1 MRGGAA
7 DRARRTRV
15 ADVELVGSGL
25 VDPQGRHLTYLRLG
39 ITERC
44 DLHCAYCNVAGA
56 SGDGRDELPLHDLRT
71 IGVAF
76 GRHLGFHKL
85 RLTGGEPLLRADLP
99 QLVRAMRDE
108 AGFSLRALTTNGRL
122 LARHVG
128 ALKDAGLQQVNVSL
142 DTLCA
147 GSYREVRGAD
157 ALDDVL
163 RGIDAALDAGLD
175 RVKVNVVLLRSVG
188 FAEFDRFL
196 QWGAGRPIELRFIEL
211 MPIHG
216 LDELHRREHVSSE
229 PLVDRVLDGGFEPL
243 ERELDAGPAVVY
255 ARPDDPLRVGF
266 VSAITHPFCDRCNRL
281 RVTPRGALK
290 LCLFGRGFV
299 DLRPYIARGPA
310 AVADAVRRA
319 IVDREDGIRS
329 TGRPIGCEADRG
341 MRGIGG

>member
-1 MRGGAA
+1 MRVGAA
-7 DRARRTRV
+7 IRAGSDGV
-15 ADVELVGSGL
+15 ADAEPVGTGL

-44 DLHCAYCNVAGA
+44 DLRCSYCNVAGA
-56 SGDGRDELPLHDLRT
+56 ASDGRDELPLDDLRT
-71 IGVAF
+71 LGIAF
-76 GRHLGFHKL
+76 ARELGFHKL
-85 RLTGGEPLLRADLP
+85 RLTGGEPLLRPDLP
-99 QLVRAMRDE
+99 DIVRAMRDD
-108 AGFSLRALTTNGRL
+108 AGFSYLALTTNGRL
-122 LARHVG
+122 LERSVR
-128 ALKDAGLQQVNVSL
+128 ALRAAGLQQVNVSL

-163 RGIDAALDAGLD
+163 RGIDAALDAGLPQ
-175 RVKVNVVLLRSVG
+175 VKVNVVLLRSVG

-196 QWGAGRPIELRFIEL
+196 EWGSGRPFELRFIEL

-216 LDELHRREHVSSE
+216 LDEFHRREHVGSE
-229 PLVDRVLDGGFEPL
+229 PLVARVVERGFVPQVREP
-243 ERELDAGPAVVY
+243 DAGPAVVY
-255 ARPDDPLRVGF
+255 ARPGDPLRVGF
-266 VSAITHPFCDRCNRL
+266 VSAITSPFCDRCNRL

-299 DLRPYIARGPA
+299 DLRPFVAQGPA

-319 IVDREDGIRS
+319 IVLREDGIRS
-329 TGRPIGCEADRG
+329 VGRTVGCEPDRG